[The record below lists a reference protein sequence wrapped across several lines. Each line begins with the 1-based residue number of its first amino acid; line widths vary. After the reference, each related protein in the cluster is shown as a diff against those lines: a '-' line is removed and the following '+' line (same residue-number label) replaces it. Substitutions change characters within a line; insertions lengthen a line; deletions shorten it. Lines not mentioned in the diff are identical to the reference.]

1 MTEVID
7 EWIIDPGQSRA
18 GLEDNPDLP
27 TYLDSL
33 STFLEQRFLQLRDEA
48 DLEEAVQLG
57 REVLQLAPI
66 NHPKL
71 GSFMRNL
78 SRCLGHQYNASYS
91 LPIIDE
97 AVQLGRQAILQIENA
112 EDKSRSQE
120 NLATRLY
127 ERFLHQETI
136 DDIDEAIRNLKTI
149 FHDLH
154 YNNSVREHCQD
165 KLGTYLEVR
174 YSKLE
179 HIEDLDEAIQFGRLL
194 VQETFKFN
202 PLLPKYCWTLSDRL
216 MKRCKV
222 EFRKEHVL
230 EVVELVKQARKQE
243 SINEAGALNNL
254 AVKLSVEYTKTGDLQ
269 HLDQAINIGQQIMQ
283 TVPEDHSTFAVGS
296 FNLSNNFFRRYLKLR
311 AKADLE
317 GAINFGIKSLQ
328 ATPSDSLKKHERWNA
343 IGTYLEHRYIREG
356 DIADLDQAIK
366 IGNLIAQETKDNVAY
381 QDEYRRYLNNLG
393 LRYQKRFLW
402 SSSRHD
408 LEEAI
413 SCGKQA
419 VLGTIDHHPD
429 IALFYHNLSMAL
441 DIKYAEFKA
450 LWDLEEAILWGR
462 TSISQ
467 AYPDNN
473 PEIARYKSHLGML
486 LEKLYTVSNNVQDR
500 KDAIECYDSALQQVN
515 GVTQYR
521 IEAGTKL
528 LRCHGT
534 MEDWEQAFEAA
545 QLAAAGLGCD
555 AAALGLKT
563 GRDGLA
569 ALLLLEQGRCVLSES
584 IQDIRTNLND
594 LRGKHPQK
602 AEDFIRVRSELEDP
616 MIEVMSIL
624 ESSDQSFVQAQV
636 IQTES
641 HRRFEIIRRLGRL
654 QDEIQSID
662 SFENFGKTVEL
673 TGLEDLKCK
682 YPEKE
687 EEFMRLYDE
696 LQDSRGELVLE
707 LNNRSFSRPDHIYR
721 RHRLI
726 WDLGKLIADVQAI
739 PGFEDFMEV
748 SGSTGLQELRLKYSE
763 KAEDFVRL
771 RSDLEN
777 CLTHGA
783 FDSESKNQLSAQAR
797 ANHRYGTVRKLDD
810 LVADIRAMPGLEN
823 FMTAPDRTEICAA
836 ANSGPI
842 VVINASSYRCD
853 AILIQENEI
862 KTIPLPDLI
871 LEEAKRRS
879 RRDQIDSPS
888 TLKWLWHTVTGPIL
902 DALGF
907 SHSPVQ
913 SDWPHVWWIPTGIVT
928 KLPLHASGLHY
939 QGSTETVLDRVVS
952 SYSTSI
958 RCMIY
963 ARQQDFTPPRASSK
977 ALLIGVENT
986 PEHSHLKFAKQ
997 EVNTLERI
1005 FKEMSLDVLNQ
1016 LTCKKDVELLLP
1028 DCKLFHFAG
1037 HGHADLK
1044 DPLQSY
1050 LLLQDWKTDR
1060 LTVASLLE
1068 MNLSNN
1074 PPFLGYLSAC
1084 GTGRSGDDEFID
1096 ENLHLI
1102 SAYQLAGFRHV
1113 IGTLWEVNDEQC
1125 VHVARRTYE
1134 VIRDKG
1140 MTDESVSLGL
1150 HEACR
1155 DLRDQWL
1162 SERASKQIRMRS
1174 KENKQISP
1182 DEEKGEYLA
1191 FSHKS
1196 ESIGPSARD
1205 AIPDSSDDEN
1215 VSRRPVHWIPYVH
1228 FGL

>member
-33 STFLEQRFLQLRDEA
+33 STFLEQRFLELRDET

-57 REVLQLAPI
+57 REVLQLAPAD
-66 NHPKL
+66 HPKL
-71 GSFMRNL
+71 ASFMSNL
-78 SRCLGHQYNASYS
+78 SRCLGHQYPTSHS
-91 LPIIDE
+91 LSIIDE
-97 AVQLGRQAILQIENA
+97 AVQLGRQAVLQTKNPEDEN
-112 EDKSRSQE
+112 RVRE
-120 NLATRLY
+120 NLATQLY
-127 ERFLHQETI
+127 ERFLHQGTI
-136 DDIDEAIRNLKTI
+136 DDIDEAIRILKTI
-149 FHDLH
+149 LHDLH
-154 YNNSVREHCQD
+154 YNNSVREHYQD
-165 KLGTYLEVR
+165 KIGTYLEVR
-174 YSKLE
+174 YLKLE

-194 VQETFKFN
+194 VRETFKFN
-202 PLLPKYCWTLSDRL
+202 PILPKYCWTLADRL
-216 MKRCKV
+216 IKRCKV
-222 EFRKEHVL
+222 TSQKEHVL
-230 EVVELVKQARKQE
+230 EAVELVTQARKQE
-243 SINEAGALNNL
+243 FINEAGALNNL
-254 AVKLSVEYTKTGDLQ
+254 AVKLSVEYTNTGDLQ
-269 HLDQAINIGQQIMQ
+269 YLDQAINLGEQIMQ

-328 ATPSDSLKKHERWNA
+328 ATSSDSLKKHERWNA

-366 IGNLIAQETKDNVAY
+366 IGELIGQETKDNVAY

-413 SCGKQA
+413 SRGKQA
-419 VLGTIDHHPD
+419 VSGTIDHHPD
-429 IALFYHNLSMAL
+429 IALFCHNLSMAL
-441 DIKYAEFKA
+441 DIKYAESKA

-462 TSISQ
+462 TAISQ
-467 AYPDNN
+467 TYPDNN
-473 PEIARYKSHLGML
+473 PELARYKSHLGMR
-486 LEKLYTVSNNVQDR
+486 LEKLYAISKNLQDM
-500 KDAIECYDSALQQVN
+500 KDAIKYYDLALHQIN
-515 GVTQYR
+515 GLTQYR
-521 IEAGTKL
+521 VEAGTKL
-528 LRCHGT
+528 LRCHAT
-534 MEDWEQAFEAA
+534 MENWEQAFEAA
-545 QLAAAGLGCD
+545 QLAVSLIPSLSHRSLENFDKQYVLCQAAGLGCD
-555 AAALGLKT
+555 AAALGLIT

-584 IQDIRTNLND
+584 IQDIRTNLKD
-594 LRGKHPQK
+594 LSGKYPQK

-616 MIEVMSIL
+616 MMEVKSIL
-624 ESSDQSFVQAQV
+624 GSSDESFVQTQV
-636 IQTES
+636 IQTKA
-641 HRRFEIIRRLGRL
+641 HRRFEIIRRLMKL
-654 QDEIQSID
+654 QDEIQSIH
-662 SFENFGKTVEL
+662 
-673 TGLEDLKCK
+673 GLK
-682 YPEKE
+682 YP
-687 EEFMRLYDE
+687 
-696 LQDSRGELVLE
+696 
-707 LNNRSFSRPDHIYR
+707 
-721 RHRLI
+721 
-726 WDLGKLIADVQAI
+726 
-739 PGFEDFMEV
+739 
-748 SGSTGLQELRLKYSE
+748 E

-777 CLTHGA
+777 CLTQGA
-783 FDSESKNQLSAQAR
+783 FVSESNNQSSAR
-797 ANHRYGTVRKLDD
+797 AQTNHRYGTVRKLDQ
-810 LVADIRAMPGLEN
+810 LVADIRAMPGLED
-823 FMTAPDRTEICAA
+823 FMKAPDWTEISAA

-842 VVINASSYRCD
+842 VVINASNYRCD
-853 AILIQENEI
+853 AILINENDI
-862 KTIPLPDLI
+862 KTIPLPGLN

-879 RRDQIDSPS
+879 RRHQIDSPS

-907 SHSPVQ
+907 SHSPAQ
-913 SDWPHVWWIPTGIVT
+913 SEWPHVWWIPTGILT

-963 ARQQDFTPPRASSK
+963 ARQQDFTPPGTSSK
-977 ALLIGVENT
+977 ALLIGMENT
-986 PEHSHLKFAKQ
+986 PENSHLKFAKQ
-997 EVNTLERI
+997 EVNTLEKI
-1005 FKEMSLDVLNQ
+1005 FKEMSLDILNQ

-1028 DCKLFHFAG
+1028 DCKIFHFAG
-1037 HGHADLK
+1037 HGHADSK

-1068 MNLSNN
+1068 MNLCKN

-1150 HEACR
+1150 HEACI

-1162 SERASKQIRMRS
+1162 TERANKKIRIQSR
-1174 KENKQISP
+1174 ERELPSP
-1182 DEEKGEYLA
+1182 DEQKRECPTL
-1191 FSHKS
+1191 SHKG
-1196 ESIGPSARD
+1196 ESIGPSPRD
-1205 AIPDSSDDEN
+1205 AIPASSDDEDI
-1215 VSRRPVHWIPYVH
+1215 SRGPVHWIPYVH